1 MTFDKV
7 AFLRIWIT
15 EVICSFL
22 LFIKEDWVFFHLLF
36 YSNYTRVAIIV
47 WNITITRIISN
58 NVYAKIWKTLTK
70 KLLKVSANDLSSVIK
85 SLPVLISKQRFYY
98 FLKLLI
104 NNIRYTKF
112 FVVLPFSLSKKRV
125 TNISLFLIQ
134 NSALTWDSSL

>member
-104 NNIRYTKF
+104 NNIPYTKF

>member
-7 AFLRIWIT
+7 AFLRTWIT

-22 LFIKEDWVFFHLLF
+22 LFIKEDCFFFHLLF

-112 FVVLPFSLSKKRV
+112 FVVLPFNLSKNRV